1 MKKIISMLL
10 VLSVIFSFS
19 VSAGAYSG
27 KNLEAPKAGEVVID
41 GDLSEWDT
49 SKCLR
54 IDSDSQIIDQIEH
67 WDGVEDCSVELYAMW
82 DEENLYIAMK
92 ILDDTPLVYRE
103 GFPLDELDAVILFLS
118 TNPDADPD
126 RTAYEATDWRLVQ
139 SADKYKDEYDFFNY
153 IDREM
158 IADNKGWETQGEYG
172 DEQVFDDYEAAIV
185 SIDGGIIWESKI
197 PLHNF
202 SNDQIPQLVPEAGKS
217 PETFQAHPG
226 QEIEPYLQ
234 SGMLLNLNQVWDYA
248 NLSERALP
256 GLEQLCTASDGNKYI
271 VPIGI
276 HKSNVIFYN
285 IHVFEE
291 LGIEIP
297 DHEDITWDEF
307 WSLCDQL
314 AEKMPEG
321 SYPIDLGDRKGWPA
335 SQVFEDIMLGTD
347 PQIYEDFING
357 NYNVEDVTKVLA
369 TYAKL
374 MDYVAPDHS
383 SRDWYE
389 ASGQVVAGTYA
400 MQIMGAWMQPLMTS
414 MGQEYGKDYGIFTFP
429 GTEGWFG
436 MCIDG
441 FVVSNDSA
449 DVNAGVRWA
458 YNVSTPEVQTS
469 FSALKESI
477 SPYSDT
483 PDDTY
488 CELTL
493 KFKNQLMDGD
503 TRVYPSFTHGTAL
516 PWSASTSL
524 QTQIQEFATSSD
536 HDAEYFANKI
546 VNVLK
551 EASVKGDWN
560 LVD

>member
-1 MKKIISMLL
+1 MKLKKLCAL
-10 VLSVIFSFS
+10 ALAAALA
-19 VSAGAYSG
+19 VSA
-27 KNLEAPKAGEVVID
+27 
-41 GDLSEWDT
+41 
-49 SKCLR
+49 
-54 IDSDSQIIDQIEH
+54 
-67 WDGVEDCSVELYAMW
+67 
-82 DEENLYIAMK
+82 
-92 ILDDTPLVYRE
+92 
-103 GFPLDELDAVILFLS
+103 FPLSALAAKNPKKNADEMDIPAILEDVDEKGTVNVYHWWTAGGEKDAIESVVDGFK
-118 TNPDADPD
+118 
-126 RTAYEATDWRLVQ
+126 EV
-139 SADKYKDEYDFFNY
+139 
-153 IDREM
+153 
-158 IADNKGWETQGEYG
+158 YG
-172 DEQVFDDYEAAIV
+172 KIKAKSNAIP
-185 SIDGGIIWESKI
+185 GGAGGAMVMKVKV
-197 PLHNF
+197 L
-202 SNDQIPQLVPEAGKS
+202 QQAGKS

-256 GLEQLCTASDGNKYI
+256 GLEELCTASDGNKYI

-357 NYNVEDVTKVLA
+357 NYNVDDVTKVLA

-493 KFKNQLMDGD
+493 KFKNQLMDGS
-503 TRVYPSFTHGTAL
+503 TKVYPSFTHGIAL

>member
-1 MKKIISMLL
+1 MRGRKLLAAVMIAVLMLCAL
-10 VLSVIFSFS
+10 P
-19 VSAGAYSG
+19 VSAFAKNDKMVAEDMDFASILEDTDEKGTVNVYHWWTAGGEKDAIESVVDGFEDVYGKVRAKSNAIPGGAG
-27 KNLEAPKAGEVVID
+27 G
-41 GDLSEWDT
+41 
-49 SKCLR
+49 
-54 IDSDSQIIDQIEH
+54 
-67 WDGVEDCSVELYAMW
+67 AMV
-82 DEENLYIAMK
+82 MK
-92 ILDDTPLVYRE
+92 VKVL
-103 GFPLDELDAVILFLS
+103 
-118 TNPDADPD
+118 
-126 RTAYEATDWRLVQ
+126 Q
-139 SADKYKDEYDFFNY
+139 
-153 IDREM
+153 
-158 IADNKGWETQGEYG
+158 Q
-172 DEQVFDDYEAAIV
+172 
-185 SIDGGIIWESKI
+185 
-197 PLHNF
+197 
-202 SNDQIPQLVPEAGKS
+202 AGKS

-226 QEIEPYLQ
+226 QEIEPYLD
-234 SGMLLNLNQVWDYA
+234 SDLLLNLNQIWDYA
-248 NLSERALP
+248 DLSGRALP
-256 GLEQLCTASDGNKYI
+256 GLEELCTASDGNKYI

-276 HKSNVIFYN
+276 HKTNVIFYN

-291 LGIEIP
+291 CGVEIP
-297 DHEDITWDEF
+297 DHTDITWDEF

-314 AEKMPEG
+314 AEKLPDG
-321 SYPIDLGDRKGWPA
+321 KYPLDLGDRKGWPA
-335 SQVFEDIMLGTD
+335 CQVFEDIMMGTD

-357 NYNVEDVTKVLA
+357 NYNVDDVTEVLA
-369 TYAKL
+369 TYAKM

-414 MGQEYGKDYGIFTFP
+414 MGQVYGEDYGIFTFP

-458 YNVSTPEVQTS
+458 YNVSTPEVQTA
-469 FSALKESI
+469 FSTLKESI
-477 SPYSDT
+477 SPYNDT

-488 CELTL
+488 NELTRY
-493 KFKNQLMDGD
+493 FKDELTDED
-503 TRVYPSFTHGTAL
+503 TKVYPSFTHGTAL

-524 QTQIQEFATSSD
+524 QTQIQEFATSAD

-546 VNVLK
+546 VNILK

>member
-1 MKKIISMLL
+1 MKLKRLCAFAL
-10 VLSVIFSFS
+10 
-19 VSAGAYSG
+19 AGALTLAMLPSAMAA
-27 KNLEAPKAGEVVID
+27 KNPKINADDMDIPAVLEAADEKGTVNVYHWWTAGGEKNAIESVVDGFKEAYGMIKAKSNAIPG
-41 GDLSEWDT
+41 GA
-49 SKCLR
+49 
-54 IDSDSQIIDQIEH
+54 
-67 WDGVEDCSVELYAMW
+67 GGAMV
-82 DEENLYIAMK
+82 MK
-92 ILDDTPLVYRE
+92 VKVL
-103 GFPLDELDAVILFLS
+103 
-118 TNPDADPD
+118 
-126 RTAYEATDWRLVQ
+126 Q
-139 SADKYKDEYDFFNY
+139 
-153 IDREM
+153 
-158 IADNKGWETQGEYG
+158 Q
-172 DEQVFDDYEAAIV
+172 
-185 SIDGGIIWESKI
+185 
-197 PLHNF
+197 
-202 SNDQIPQLVPEAGKS
+202 AGKS

-234 SGMLLNLNQVWDYA
+234 SDMLLNLNQVWEYGS
-248 NLSERALP
+248 LSERALP
-256 GLEQLCTASDGNKYI
+256 GLEELCTASDGNKYI

-276 HKSNVIFYN
+276 HKTNVIFYN

-291 LGIEIP
+291 FGIEIP
-297 DHEDITWDEF
+297 DHQDITWEEF
-307 WSLCDQL
+307 WSICDQL
-314 AEKMPEG
+314 AAAMPDG
-321 SYPIDLGDRKGWPA
+321 RYPIDLGDRKGWPA

-347 PQIYEDFING
+347 PKIYEDFING
-357 NYNVEDVTKVLA
+357 SYNVEDVTTVLS

-414 MGQEYGKDYGIFTFP
+414 MGQVYGEDYGIFTFP
-429 GTEGWFG
+429 GTDGWFG

-449 DVNAGVRWA
+449 DVEAGLRWA
-458 YNVSTPEVQTS
+458 YNVSTPEVQAS
-469 FSALKESI
+469 FSQLKESI
-477 SPYSDT
+477 SPYGDT

-488 CELTL
+488 CDLTREFKDEL
-493 KFKNQLMDGD
+493 MAED
-503 TRVYPSFTHGTAL
+503 TRVFPSFTHGTAL